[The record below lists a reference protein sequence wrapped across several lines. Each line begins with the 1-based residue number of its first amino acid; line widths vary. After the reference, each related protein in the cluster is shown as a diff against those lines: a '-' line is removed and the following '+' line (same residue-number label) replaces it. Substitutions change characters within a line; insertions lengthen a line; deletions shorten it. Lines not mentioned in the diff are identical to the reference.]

1 MSVKTKKKPAPD
13 YWYGRPIKDDAALI
27 RALEKDQV
35 LNLHRNVTVYELD
48 GDIAEAHECAF
59 TEDLSEAVDMIEIC
73 VSDWGPDDSVC
84 GLETFSYEEGK
95 SMTIN
100 GRKYTWNGG
109 RKKLVELGIIRIRP
123 HMTTYNAEG
132 DEYWYRDFE
141 EPFNYLIDNGIV
153 EYFENHVANLP
164 EDEYKKW
171 AKRYDL

>member
-1 MSVKTKKKPAPD
+1 MSVKTKKKPAPE

-27 RALEKDQV
+27 RALEKDQI

-48 GDIAEAHECAF
+48 GDIAEAHECAS
-59 TEDLSEAVDMIEIC
+59 TEDLGEAVNMIELY
-73 VSDWGPDDSVC
+73 VSEYGPDYSVC
-84 GLETFSYEEGK
+84 GLETFSYEEGE

-109 RKKLVELGIIRIRP
+109 KKKLVELGVISTRP

-132 DEYWYRDFE
+132 DEYWYRDFA
-141 EPFNYLIDNGIV
+141 EPFDYLINNGIV
-153 EYFENHVANLP
+153 EYFDSHVESLP